1 MTPATSS
8 HALLPPSSAHI
19 WGAPGG
25 CPGWPSMAPAF
36 PTIEGDEAREGTAA
50 HELANLMITGRELPA
65 IAGNGVEITDEIRE
79 SAATFARDV
88 MDHEAFGPSWE
99 LYTERRVACHQIH
112 PMHVWGTCD
121 AFGIHRDAMRI
132 VVWDYKHGHR
142 EVNAR
147 NNWQLFA
154 YVLGV
159 LSWLGWSPDAV
170 GVQFRIVQPRAYRR
184 MGPVDVWEVTPGAIS
199 GAAAALHEAAMH
211 ALGPNARTHSGA
223 HCRDCTARHACPA
236 ALQAGAALY
245 EATAEALPIDVTP
258 DQLAARY
265 ELTTRAV
272 KHLTSLQKAYDA
284 QLTALIESG
293 RPVGLYT
300 LMPGVGNES
309 WDIPDEVAI
318 ATAAAFGVEIG
329 RTKPLTPNQA
339 RAAGVPAATIAAL
352 ASRKQT
358 ALKLVK
364 IDQTK
369 AMEVF
374 KS

>member
-1 MTPATSS
+1 
-8 HALLPPSSAHI
+8 
-19 WGAPGG
+19 
-25 CPGWPSMAPAF
+25 MAPAF
-36 PTIEGDEAREGTAA
+36 PQIEGDEAREGTAA
-50 HELANLMITGRELPA
+50 HELANLMICGRELPA
-65 IAGNGVEITDEIRE
+65 IAANGVEITDEIRE

-99 LYTERRVACHQIH
+99 LFTERRVACHQIH
-112 PMHVWGTCD
+112 PVHAWGTCD
-121 AFGIHRDAMRI
+121 AFAIHREAMRI

-159 LSWLGWSPDAV
+159 LHWLQWGPDRV
-170 GVQFRIVQPRAYRR
+170 SVQFRIVQPRAYRR
-184 MGPVDVWEVTPGAIS
+184 MGPIDVWDVTPGAIV

-211 ALGPNARTHSGA
+211 ALGPNARTHSGP

-293 RPVGLYT
+293 RPVGMYT

-309 WDIPDEVAI
+309 WNIPDEVAI

-358 ALKLVK
+358 TLKLVK
-364 IDQTK
+364 IDQIK